1 MAIDGEDRV
10 AIAHLD
16 PGRLER
22 RAVAGRPVVGTHN
35 ALHLPAA
42 AAVQPQVGAQEAETV
57 LRHGA
62 VVTAAFVGVRR
73 AELAL
78 QLPDQVGELR
88 PRAETFYQRLVAVV
102 DALPVDAGHVR
113 IPEEVALQ
121 TPRLAEHLPPLG
133 ARVDFDA
140 RTAEVQA
147 DAGPPWLVSVTARF
161 VGLRRLAA
169 GLDRPQPVARAVDE
183 SGPVERDPELVDT
196 TGERAL
202 LAGRDLDLLDAVL
215 RRWLTPEVV
224 GTSFD

>member
-62 VVTAAFVGVRR
+62 VVTAAFIGVRR
-73 AELAL
+73 AELTL

-88 PRAETFYQRLVAVV
+88 PRTETFHQRLVAVV
-102 DALPVDAGHVR
+102 DALPVDTGHVR

-133 ARVDFDA
+133 ARVDFYTRA
-140 RTAEVQA
+140 AEVQPA
-147 DAGPPWLVSVTARF
+147 ARSARLLGVGVCY
-161 VGLRRLAA
+161 VGLPRLTA
-169 GLDRPQPVARAVDE
+169 GLDRPVPVARAVDE
-183 SGPVERDPELVDT
+183 R
-196 TGERAL
+196 
-202 LAGRDLDLLDAVL
+202 
-215 RRWLTPEVV
+215 
-224 GTSFD
+224 